1 MKKIFLSIL
10 LIFILF
16 SSFSQEFQ
24 SKFSVIG
31 VKSENAGED
40 LLKITVF
47 FNDEID
53 FSSVSEKEIL
63 VNDKNIRNTKILF
76 SKRGRNFS
84 FFIKKTE
91 EKFSLRFENIK
102 NTKNQMISSIRL
114 DDFEENV
121 FWKFSKEKHQ
131 WQKF

>member
-10 LIFILF
+10 FNFFLF
-16 SSFSQEFQ
+16 SAFSQEYQ

-47 FNDEID
+47 FNDEVD
-53 FSSVSEKEIL
+53 FSSVSEKDIL
-63 VNDKNIRNTKILF
+63 INDKNVRDTKILF
-76 SKRGRNFS
+76 SKRGRHFS
-84 FFIKKTE
+84 FFVKNTG
-91 EKFSLRFENIK
+91 EKFSIRLENIK